1 MQKFWHYT
9 TTTLLTF
16 IASSLPVWSLTAPMP
31 PAATMRPILVP
42 RGSANEP
49 TKIALHKTTCTSMNW
64 SNGPIVHAGK
74 LWLNSNGRGR
84 LTVKFYNTNLGRP
97 ESIDLTMSTENT
109 PQGILL
115 VGSNPVYSGT
125 RRRHPTYSPDNF
137 LIRIDE
143 NGRYTFFAFDLNR
156 NTSGVDVGSC

>member
-1 MQKFWHYT
+1 MQKFWHYST
-9 TTTLLTF
+9 TTAIAF
-16 IASSLPVWSLTAPMP
+16 IATMLPAWSLITPIP
-31 PAATMRPILVP
+31 PAATTR
-42 RGSANEP
+42 SSEQS
-49 TKIALHKTTCTSMNW
+49 KIALHKTTCTSMTW

-84 LTVKFYNTNLGRP
+84 LTVRFYNPDIGRP

-137 LIRIDE
+137 LIRVDE

-156 NTSGVDVGSC
+156 NTSGVDATSC

>member
-1 MQKFWHYT
+1 MQKFWHYAT
-9 TTTLLTF
+9 TTSIAF
-16 IASSLPVWSLTAPMP
+16 IATILPVWSLTTPIP
-31 PAATMRPILVP
+31 PAATMRAI
-42 RGSANEP
+42 ET

-84 LTVKFYNTNLGRP
+84 LTVKFYNANIGRP

-115 VGSNPVYSGT
+115 VGRDPVYSGT

-143 NGRYTFFAFDLNR
+143 NGQYTFFAFDLNR
-156 NTSGVDVGSC
+156 NTSGVDVSSC